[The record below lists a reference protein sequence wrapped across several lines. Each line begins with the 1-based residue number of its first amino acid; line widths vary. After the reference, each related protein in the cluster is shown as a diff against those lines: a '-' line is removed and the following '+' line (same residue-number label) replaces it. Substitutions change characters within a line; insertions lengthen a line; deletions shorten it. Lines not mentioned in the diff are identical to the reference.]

1 MKLFALLFWEN
12 FSLIIYLS
20 FSLLGVLDPVEL
32 SMISGS
38 FIKSKGEALSAIQ
51 EEDTNCDSN
60 PSNLQ
65 TLEENLF
72 KQLPVKTSEMR
83 NNGGSL
89 LLKKR
94 KNEAPTSV
102 VSLNI
107 EVLIFLVME
116 VVTFYDS
123 F

>member
-38 FIKSKGEALSAIQ
+38 FSKSKGEALSAIQ